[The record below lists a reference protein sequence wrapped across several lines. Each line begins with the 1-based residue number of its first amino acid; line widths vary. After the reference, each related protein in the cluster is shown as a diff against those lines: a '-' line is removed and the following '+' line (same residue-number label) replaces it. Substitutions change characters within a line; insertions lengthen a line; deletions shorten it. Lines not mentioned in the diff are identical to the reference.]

1 MTQAA
6 NNARYEARQKEKG
19 YVRGPR
25 IRGEAAERL
34 RDLAYLHNL
43 TPCEV
48 VSRLLLDEPL
58 PIPGN
63 PFGLSPDEL
72 RHARLQGYAA

>member
-1 MTQAA
+1 MSQSPY
-6 NNARYEARQKEKG
+6 NARYEARQRAKG

-25 IRGEAAERL
+25 ITGEAAARL
-34 RDLAYLHNL
+34 RDLAYVHNL

-48 VSRLLLDEPL
+48 VSRLLLGEPL

-72 RHARLQGYAA
+72 LHARLQGYAS